1 MNLIG
6 SLQIK
11 KYMLHYCWTN
21 KPSQLE

>member
-1 MNLIG
+1 LIG